1 MLKNKKFIKVLS
13 IIMLVVMMLVVIGSS
28 ASAAVTVP
36 EPDDSVNLTNS
47 VSSTVKTVLG
57 IIKYGGIVVAV
68 CVAMFIG
75 VKYITASPEGKAE
88 VKKTIMFYVG
98 GIVILLSASAIVTA
112 IQSTL
117 GSTSGGDTSTALTQ
131 IIIQATLGKGI

>member
-28 ASAAVTVP
+28 VSAEPTVP
-36 EPDDSVNLTNS
+36 TPSDVNINSSVTN
-47 VSSTVKTVLG
+47 TVNTVLG
-57 IIKYGGIVVAV
+57 IVKYGGIVVAV

-117 GSTSGGDTSTALTQ
+117 GSTSGGDTNTALTQ
-131 IIIQATLGKGI
+131 ILIQATLGKGI

>member
-28 ASAAVTVP
+28 VSAEPTVP
-36 EPDDSVNLTNS
+36 TPSNVTINNS
-47 VSSTVKTVLG
+47 VSNTVNTVLG
-57 IIKYGGIVVAV
+57 IVKYGGIVVAV

-75 VKYITASPEGKAE
+75 IKYITASPEGKAE

-117 GSTSGGDTSTALTQ
+117 GSTSGGDTNTALTQ
-131 IIIQATLGKGI
+131 ILIQATLGKGI

>member
-28 ASAAVTVP
+28 VSAEPTVP
-36 EPDDSVNLTNS
+36 TPSDVPINNS
-47 VSSTVKTVLG
+47 VSTTVNTVLG
-57 IIKYGGIVVAV
+57 IVKYGGIVVAV

-75 VKYITASPEGKAE
+75 IKYITASPEGKAE

-117 GSTSGGDTSTALTQ
+117 GSTSGGSTNTALTQ
-131 IIIQATLGKGI
+131 ILIQATLGKGI

>member
-28 ASAAVTVP
+28 VSAEPTVP
-36 EPDDSVNLTNS
+36 TPSNVTINSS
-47 VSSTVKTVLG
+47 VSNTVNTVLG
-57 IIKYGGIVVAV
+57 IVKYGGIVVAV

-75 VKYITASPEGKAE
+75 IKYITASPEGKAE

-117 GSTSGGDTSTALTQ
+117 GSTSGGDTNTALTQ
-131 IIIQATLGKGI
+131 ILIQATLGKGI

>member
-28 ASAAVTVP
+28 VSAFTTP
-36 EPDDSVNLTNS
+36 TPTNVDVADN
-47 VSSTVKTVLG
+47 VSSTVNTVLG
-57 IIKYGGIVVAV
+57 IVKYGGIVVAV

-112 IQSTL
+112 IQTTL
-117 GSTSGGDTSTALTQ
+117 GQDSGTNQALTQ
-131 IIIQATLGKGI
+131 VLIQATLGKGI

>member
-28 ASAAVTVP
+28 VSAAPTVP
-36 EPDDSVNLTNS
+36 TPSDVNINSS
-47 VSSTVKTVLG
+47 VSTTVNTVLG
-57 IIKYGGIVVAV
+57 IVKYGGIVVAV

-75 VKYITASPEGKAE
+75 IKYITASPEGKAE

-98 GIVILLSASAIVTA
+98 GIVILLSASAIVAA

-117 GSTSGGDTSTALTQ
+117 GSTSGGDTNTALTQ
-131 IIIQATLGKGI
+131 ILIQATLGKGI